1 MVGTITFDSALAQA
15 KRQGYPLSILL
26 GNGFSRA
33 FSDEFAYSRLRDVAD
48 MHDLTVTKDEL
59 FDHAA
64 SNDFETVIQ
73 HLQQSARLTEIYEP
87 ANIHLRQRLL
97 DDADVVKRG
106 LVEALTKIH
115 PASGQMI
122 HDDKYR
128 SARQFLS
135 HFSKIFSLNYD
146 VLLYWTVL
154 QDKLAP
160 RKVVLKDGFGRRT
173 DDGPLAWSEPIRID
187 QQEIFYLHGA
197 MHFYV
202 GDDGQLCKLEYSD
215 GRIVEQLQ
223 SNLAAGKYPLV
234 VTEGSSR
241 DKEARIARSRYLT
254 YCHTRLSRMRGALF
268 IHGMAMSESDRHVL
282 TEIAKGPGAIDAFY
296 VGLHGAQCEA
306 TDIIAAKA
314 TALARTH
321 AEKSGRTVGVK
332 FYRSETA
339 SVWG

>member
-1 MVGTITFDSALAQA
+1 
-15 KRQGYPLSILL
+15 
-26 GNGFSRA
+26 
-33 FSDEFAYSRLRDVAD
+33 
-48 MHDLTVTKDEL
+48 MHDLTVTKDQL

-87 ANIHLRQRLL
+87 ANTHLRQRLL

-106 LVEALTKIH
+106 LVEALTEIH

-154 QDKLAP
+154 QDKLTP
-160 RKVVLKDGFGRRT
+160 PKVVLKDGFGRLT
-173 DDGPLAWSEPIRID
+173 DDGPLTWSEPSRTD

-197 MHFYV
+197 MHFYID
-202 GDDGQLCKLEYSD
+202 DDGRLCKLEYSD

-234 VTEGSSR
+234 VTEGSSH
-241 DKEARIARSRYLT
+241 DKEARIAGSRYLT
-254 YCHTRLSRMRGALF
+254 YCHIRLSRMRGALF
-268 IHGMAMSESDRHVL
+268 IHGMAMSETDRHVL
-282 TEIAKGPGAIDAFY
+282 TEIAKGPGAIDALY
-296 VGLHGAQCEA
+296 VGLHGVPSEA
-306 TDIIAAKA
+306 SDIIAAKA
-314 TALARTH
+314 NALARAH
-321 AEKSGRTVGVK
+321 AEKSGRAVGVK
-332 FYRSETA
+332 FYRSDTA